1 MSLLNKSD
9 IINNTYEVKLFIGE
23 GAFGEVYSV
32 NHKFFGIQV
41 LKVFKNEYVENTD
54 INTVI
59 NEAKVLS
66 GLSHENIVRVFEV
79 NDFIKNNKKHYFI
92 TMGFV
97 HGETLSDLLK
107 RKISLDLKTAVKL
120 QIDILK
126 GLDKAHSNK
135 IIHRDICPDNIL
147 ICHEKE
153 LLKAFLSDFGL
164 SQNLNQL
171 NKISDVA
178 GKVKF
183 FAPECFS
190 GVYLA
195 TSDVFSS
202 GMVFY
207 RMLTG
212 VLPWSYDID
221 VFDSQDEVSKKIFIS
236 RKKKPVYPST
246 FNDDIDDKL
255 NRIVLNSLS
264 LELENRYR
272 DSSEFLKE
280 LVNFTET
287 SNI

>member
-1 MSLLNKSD
+1 
-9 IINNTYEVKLFIGE
+9 
-23 GAFGEVYSV
+23 
-32 NHKFFGIQV
+32 
-41 LKVFKNEYVENTD
+41 
-54 INTVI
+54 
-59 NEAKVLS
+59 
-66 GLSHENIVRVFEV
+66 
-79 NDFIKNNKKHYFI
+79 
-92 TMGFV
+92 MGYV

-107 RKISLDLKTAVKL
+107 RKISLDLKTAIKL

-147 ICHEKE
+147 ICHEKKTP
-153 LLKAFLSDFGL
+153 KALLSDFGL

-178 GKVKF
+178 GKIKF

-195 TSDVFSS
+195 SSDVFSS
-202 GMVFY
+202 GIVFY

-212 VLPWSYDID
+212 ILPWSYDVGIID
-221 VFDSQDEVSKKIFIS
+221 TEEEISTKIFLS
-236 RKKKPVYPST
+236 RKKSPVYPST
-246 FNDDIDDKL
+246 FNEYINEEL
-255 NRIVLNSLS
+255 NSIVLKSLS
-264 LELENRYR
+264 LELENRYN

-280 LVNFTET
+280 LINFTET